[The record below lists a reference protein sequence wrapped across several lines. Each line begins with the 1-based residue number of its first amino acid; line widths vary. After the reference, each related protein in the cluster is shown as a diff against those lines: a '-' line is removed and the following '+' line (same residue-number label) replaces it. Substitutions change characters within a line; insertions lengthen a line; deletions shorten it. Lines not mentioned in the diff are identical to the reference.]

1 MSTESEQSRAPSHRP
16 VPGSISQ
23 ARRVP
28 LLGLLYPHA
37 HSAGKRIAFHAEA
50 KFILLDKNG
59 MMVILLF
66 LLL

>member
-1 MSTESEQSRAPSHRP
+1 MSTEFEQSRAPSHSP
-16 VPGSISQ
+16 VPGSVSQ
-23 ARRVP
+23 AQRGL

-37 HSAGKRIAFHAEA
+37 HSALKRIAFHAKA